1 MRRRTFLATVSFG
14 AGAGCVGGSEGD
26 GSATTAIDGTETTS
40 AVAPSQGDST
50 GEWPMNGRGPGRTGY
65 APTARFGD
73 EVTEAWSAE
82 SVEDDASWTTAPV
95 TDDRRVFV
103 GSSVERARVTA
114 YRANGGGR
122 SWRTELGVDDERIT
136 GLAVAEGRVY
146 ATTRIDGSRTSRLV
160 GVSTSDG
167 ALDWETTFPA
177 NATGLP
183 LVADGRLYVATGGDD
198 GAVVA
203 CALDGTRQ
211 WRRTIDGEPYTPLCF
226 ESGTLFAGTASG
238 DIAAL
243 DAEDGEPLWT
253 SGAVT
258 GDACCPDIQGSPTT
272 SDGRLYVPGIDER
285 LYAVATDDGS
295 VEWTAELLEND
306 YGNAIPSPAV
316 ADETVYV
323 NTIHGGVIAFD
334 TADGSE
340 RWRTGEYGG
349 NLPPAAG
356 ADGVVC
362 PRTDASIAAYDSAGD
377 ERWRFEMHRPDAP
390 GMALYSMRPRV
401 AAAHGRVY
409 VTVNDGRVY
418 ALDPSE

>member
-1 MRRRTFLATVSFG
+1 MRRRTFLTAVGFG
-14 AGAGCVGGSEGD
+14 AGAGCVGGSGGD
-26 GSATTAIDGTETTS
+26 DPEAAIDEAEAPHQDDS
-40 AVAPSQGDST
+40 AGGWQMD
-50 GEWPMNGRGPGRTGY
+50 GRGPGRTGY
-65 APTARFGD
+65 APGARFGD
-73 EVTEAWSAE
+73 EITETWSAG
-82 SVEDDASWTTAPV
+82 SAEDDASWATAPV
-95 TDDRRVFV
+95 ADDRHVYV
-103 GSSVERARVTA
+103 GSSVEQARVTA
-114 YRANGGGR
+114 YGANDGGR
-122 SWRTELGVDDERIT
+122 SWRADLGTDDERIMS
-136 GLAVAEGRVY
+136 LAVAEGRVY

-160 GVSTSDG
+160 GVSISDG
-167 ALDWETTFPA
+167 ALDWEATFPA
-177 NATGLP
+177 NATSPP

-203 CALDGTRQ
+203 HALDGTRQ
-211 WRRTIDGEPYTPLCF
+211 WRRTVDGEPYTPLCF

-238 DIAAL
+238 DIVAL

-258 GDACCPDIQGSPTT
+258 GDACCPDIQGSPTV
-272 SDGRLYVPGIDER
+272 SDGRLYVPSIDGH
-285 LYAVATDDGS
+285 LYAMATDDGS

-316 ADETVYV
+316 TDETVYV

-334 TADGSE
+334 AASGSE
-340 RWRTGEYGG
+340 RWRTGKYGG

-362 PRTDASIAAYDSAGD
+362 PQTDASVAAYDSTGD

-390 GMALYSMRPRV
+390 GMALYAMRPQV

-418 ALDPSE
+418 ALDPSG